1 MSEAG
6 IEWNPLSLDCA
17 CPLPSY
23 DGKALLV
30 SDKATDC
37 PRLLVAPGSDYPGI
51 PVCDNGN
58 VEVRSGSVSHPIVLD
73 KLTEALYNTVP
84 TLLIK
89 KADGT
94 IEALLPP
101 VNDAGKTFV
110 LACTAGGD
118 FTFVDFATL

>member
-17 CPLPSY
+17 CPPSSN
-23 DGKALLV
+23 DGKGLLV

-37 PRLLVAPGSDYPGI
+37 PKLLVAPGSDYPGI
-51 PVCDNGN
+51 PVCDNGS

-73 KLTEALYNTVP
+73 KLAESLYSSVP

-101 VNDAGKTFV
+101 ATIDGITYALTCKD
-110 LACTAGGD
+110 GGN
-118 FTFVDFATL
+118 FTFTDVTTF